1 MTVPTPRGSLHVT
14 DQPGEGPALILMHGF
29 PDDSH
34 IYDRLVPLLA
44 PRRAV
49 TFDFLGYGRSD
60 RSEASAGDVA
70 NHDQDLAAVVD
81 SLGIEQVA
89 LVAHDASGPVA
100 IDYAINE
107 PDRVSHL
114 VLLNTYYGH
123 APMLRL
129 PEMIRLFADEHFAPL
144 ADALVADLD
153 QRLWLL
159 QHTAR
164 RFGSEELDPAGIE
177 AVSVMPQFF
186 GDADIP
192 DALAAIRGWTGTLF
206 AELQR
211 QDEQIATGQLA
222 SLDVPVALPFG
233 ELDEYLSP
241 DLGRHLA
248 GLFPR
253 AELRLVEGASH
264 WPQWDQPDAV
274 AQLVKELAT

>member
-264 WPQWDQPDAV
+264 WPQWDRPEAV
-274 AQLVKELAT
+274 ARLIKELAT

>member
-1 MTVPTPRGSLHVT
+1 MTVPTPRGGLSVG
-14 DQPGEGPALILMHGF
+14 DQPGDEPALVLMHGF

-60 RSEASAGDVA
+60 RSDASAAEFVDH
-70 NHDQDLAAVVD
+70 NQDLAAVVD
-81 SLGIEQVA
+81 SLGVDQVA

-100 IDYAINE
+100 IDYTVNE
-107 PDRVSHL
+107 PGRVSHV

-129 PEMIRLFADEHFAPL
+129 PEMIRLFADEHFTPL
-144 ADALVADLD
+144 ADALMADVN

-164 RFGSEELDPAGIE
+164 QFGSEELDPNGIE
-177 AVSVMPQFF
+177 AFSVLPQFF
-186 GDADIP
+186 GDADTP
-192 DALAAIRGWTGTLF
+192 DALSAIRGWTGSLF
-206 AELQR
+206 AALDR
-211 QDEQIATGQLA
+211 QDDQIARGRLA
-222 SLDVPVALPFG
+222 SLDVPVTLLFG
-233 ELDEYLSP
+233 ELDEYLGP
-241 DLGRHLA
+241 ELARHLA

-253 AELRLVEGASH
+253 AELHLVEGASH

-274 AQLVKELAT
+274 AGLVKRLA

>member
-1 MTVPTPRGSLHVT
+1 MNVSTPRGSLSVG
-14 DQPGEGPALILMHGF
+14 DQPGDEPALVLMHGF

-60 RSEASAGDVA
+60 RRDASAADDA
-70 NHDQDLAAVVD
+70 DHYQDLAAVVD
-81 SLGIEQVA
+81 SLGVDQVA

-100 IDYAINE
+100 IDYAVNE
-107 PDRVSHL
+107 PDRVSHV

-129 PEMIRLFADEHFAPL
+129 PEMIRLFADEHFTPL
-144 ADALVADLD
+144 ADALMGDVN

-164 RFGSEELDPAGIE
+164 QFGSAELDPNGIE
-177 AVSVMPQFF
+177 AVSVLPQFF
-186 GDADIP
+186 GDADTP
-192 DALAAIRGWTGTLF
+192 DALSAIRGWTGSLF
-206 AELQR
+206 AALDR
-211 QDEQIATGQLA
+211 QDDQIARGRLA
-222 SLDVPVALPFG
+222 RLDMPVTLLFG

-241 DLGRHLA
+241 ELARHLA

-253 AELRLVEGASH
+253 AELHLVEGASH
-264 WPQWDQPDAV
+264 WPQWDQPEAV
-274 AQLVKELAT
+274 AGLVKRLA